1 MSSQGELGN
10 LGEPPVSLSQSRSG
24 DRVTK
29 GPGVVWGLRPD
40 HEPSGET
47 TNALKQARYQGAS
60 DK

>member
-1 MSSQGELGN
+1 
-10 LGEPPVSLSQSRSG
+10 LSHARSG

-40 HEPSGET
+40 HEPSGDT